1 MVGAVTLP
9 AARYETDEDRIQFF
23 DEMRARLAAIP
34 GVEGVATASVLPLT
48 GSGNDTYIGV
58 PGRFELGTEQQLNAQ
73 FRFVSDGFFDVM
85 GISVLRGRPFG
96 GTDRVDGP
104 QVVIVNQPFADVA
117 FPDEDPIGQRI
128 QVDFTDAYDAEIV
141 GVVEPVNNWTLRGVP
156 GPAIYLPH
164 QQFPGQVGVG
174 VILRTSVDPTTI
186 LPHVGPAVAELDPLQ
201 PVQDLATYR
210 AVVDQGVAQPR
221 FQALLIGLFAAVA
234 LVLAVVGVYGVLSY
248 QVAQRAREVGIRIA
262 LGASRVDVVRL
273 VIRRGLWL
281 TTAGLAIG
289 VLGAI
294 GLTRYMASL
303 LYGVGATDPA
313 TFVGVAGLLAVT
325 SLAASF
331 IPARRAARVDPTVTL
346 RQE

>member
-1 MVGAVTLP
+1 
-9 AARYETDEDRIQFF
+9 
-23 DEMRARLAAIP
+23 
-34 GVEGVATASVLPLT
+34 
-48 GSGNDTYIGV
+48 
-58 PGRFELGTEQQLNAQ
+58 
-73 FRFVSDGFFDVM
+73 
-85 GISVLRGRPFG
+85 
-96 GTDRVDGP
+96 
-104 QVVIVNQPFADVA
+104 
-117 FPDEDPIGQRI
+117 
-128 QVDFTDAYDAEIV
+128 
-141 GVVEPVNNWTLRGVP
+141 
-156 GPAIYLPH
+156 
-164 QQFPGQVGVG
+164 
-174 VILRTSVDPTTI
+174 
-186 LPHVGPAVAELDPLQ
+186 
-201 PVQDLATYR
+201 
-210 AVVDQGVAQPR
+210 VAQPR

-273 VIRRGLWL
+273 VVRRGLWL
-281 TTAGLAIG
+281 TAAGLAIG

-313 TFVGVAGLLAVT
+313 TFVGVAGLLAIT

>member
-1 MVGAVTLP
+1 M
-9 AARYETDEDRIQFF
+9 
-23 DEMRARLAAIP
+23 
-34 GVEGVATASVLPLT
+34 
-48 GSGNDTYIGV
+48 
-58 PGRFELGTEQQLNAQ
+58 
-73 FRFVSDGFFDVM
+73 
-85 GISVLRGRPFG
+85 
-96 GTDRVDGP
+96 
-104 QVVIVNQPFADVA
+104 
-117 FPDEDPIGQRI
+117 
-128 QVDFTDAYDAEIV
+128 
-141 GVVEPVNNWTLRGVP
+141 
-156 GPAIYLPH
+156 
-164 QQFPGQVGVG
+164 
-174 VILRTSVDPTTI
+174 
-186 LPHVGPAVAELDPLQ
+186 
-201 PVQDLATYR
+201 
-210 AVVDQGVAQPR
+210 AQPR

-273 VIRRGLWL
+273 VVRRGLWL
-281 TTAGLAIG
+281 TAAGLAIG

-313 TFVGVAGLLAVT
+313 TFVGVAGLLAIT